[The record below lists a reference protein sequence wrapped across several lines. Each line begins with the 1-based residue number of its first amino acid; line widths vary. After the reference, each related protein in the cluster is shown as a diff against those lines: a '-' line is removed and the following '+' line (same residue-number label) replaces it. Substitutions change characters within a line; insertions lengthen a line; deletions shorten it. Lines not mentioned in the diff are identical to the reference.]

1 MEKERIEQQ
10 AKNILREVLVK
21 LHNKDYERV
30 EEVVDELKM
39 GMKGLLDIMG
49 CVEEMMDPED
59 SIDELSAD
67 EDINFFETFNEA
79 DYRINYM
86 LKSYGDK
93 LGVYMDLDF
102 IVTETGIK
110 SVLRTID
117 I

>member
-1 MEKERIEQQ
+1 MEKEKIEQH
-10 AKNILREVLVK
+10 AKNILKEVLVK
-21 LHNKDYERV
+21 LHNKDYEGV
-30 EEVVDELKM
+30 EEVVDELKT
-39 GMKGLLDIMG
+39 GMRGLLDIMG

-59 SIDELSAD
+59 SIDELSVD
-67 EDINFFETFNEA
+67 EDINFFEIFNET

-86 LKSYGDK
+86 LKSYGDE
-93 LGVYMDLDF
+93 LGVYMELDF